1 VKGLFQK
8 LINAL
13 VFSNLFIALVAV
25 SMVQEATYLFEVKE
39 STQLTFFVFFATL
52 FTYNTYWLLPPDE
65 NKNSDRTIWTQLN
78 RDWLKLLMIIGLI
91 GSLVLL
97 FKHLDWILF
106 LAPSGVFAL
115 LYFLPKLNFS
125 ASPKIK
131 RFGKSF
137 LLAVSWLYNTS
148 IFPLLYSGEINE
160 NTLTYWVAQFCI
172 IYIICLLFDRRDSQS
187 ETQHHVFIN
196 PIKHLST
203 IVLLLDLVFVLMCW
217 NSYGVVRVLLSQK
230 LLVLLVLNWAIKK
243 PDKTSSDY
251 WYYLVLDGLM
261 GLPIFL
267 FDYYYWITNCNV

>member
-1 VKGLFQK
+1 
-8 LINAL
+8 
-13 VFSNLFIALVAV
+13 
-25 SMVQEATYLFEVKE
+25 MVQEAAYLFEVKE

-78 RDWLKLLMIIGLI
+78 RDWLKLLTAIGLI

-131 RFGKSF
+131 RYGKSF
-137 LLAVSWLYNTS
+137 LLAISWLYNTS
-148 IFPLLYSGEINE
+148 VFPLLYSGRINE
-160 NTLTYWVAQFCI
+160 NTITYWVAQFCI

-196 PIKHLST
+196 PIKHLSAF
-203 IVLLLDLVFVLMCW
+203 VLLLDLVFILMCW